1 VEKMNAEPL
10 NKSPLAN
17 ISELELKS
25 AETVLDWGKTLIVA
39 PHPDDESLG
48 CGGAIALLREF
59 DVEVSVVVLSDGTLS
74 HPHSKKFPAEKLR
87 DLREFEIK
95 DALEMLGVTEKSI
108 EFFRYQD
115 RSVPSENSENFNEAV
130 ERCCKQIATLKPDT
144 ILVPW
149 RRDPH
154 PDHRAA
160 FQIINQATRKF
171 FADIRIIEYPIWLWE
186 IAESV
191 DAPRAS
197 EVTAWRLDITEVLDK
212 KLRAINKHKSQTTD
226 LIDDDAEGFRL
237 SPEVLENFATD
248 WEVYLE
254 SI

>member
-1 VEKMNAEPL
+1 MNTESL
-10 NKSPLAN
+10 KKSPLAD
-17 ISELELKS
+17 IEKLELKN

-48 CGGAIALLREF
+48 CGGAIALLRKF
-59 DVEVSVVVLSDGTLS
+59 DLDVFVLVLSDGTLS
-74 HPHSKKFPAEKLR
+74 HPHSKKFPPEKLR
-87 DLREFEIK
+87 NLREFEIK
-95 DALEMLGVTEKSI
+95 NALNILGVAENNI
-108 EFFRYQD
+108 EFFRYED
-115 RSVPSENSENFNEAV
+115 RSVPTENSGNWKEAV
-130 ERCCKQIATLKPDT
+130 EKCCQYLIRIKPKT

-160 FQIINQATRKF
+160 FQIIKHATQKLF
-171 FADIRIIEYPIWLWE
+171 GNIKIIEYPIWLWE
-186 IAESV
+186 IAENS
-191 DAPRAS
+191 DAPQAT
-197 EVTAWRLDITEVLDK
+197 EVLAWRLDIEKVLDK
-212 KLRAINKHKSQTTD
+212 KLRAINQHKSQTTD

-237 SPEVLENFATD
+237 SPEILENFATP